1 MVRYYLKERKDLD
14 LAQDQHGSDPT
25 DGVVIE

>member
-1 MVRYYLKERKDLD
+1 MLRYYLKERNDLSE
-14 LAQDQHGSDPT
+14 AQDQHGSDPT